1 MKPTQYFSII
11 IPLLFTF
18 SCDDNDLQISDD
30 EENIISIDWILLKKG
45 VSVDFYLES
54 CDGYIEN
61 SGDEYVGYNCWCN
74 EELNNE
80 CGNCKLET
88 SYDIRV
94 DSCDGFEF
102 CNDKQYHYNV
112 NQIIWDLT
120 EYECCYEWDYSILD
134 EDGNETDET
143 EKRYYRRNFPFYEY
157 KLYWNDD
164 IEVCVECILSW
175 DEEILNKY
183 DIIIPS
189 FIPILNTYDCE
200 NNVCESGSYFHPNCD
215 TPLDTTLNW
224 IGKNVDIEKMG
235 WLDRGDDNDRGYII
249 YLIKE
254 NYLQTNIDDIDIS
267 DWKVVDYQIKE

>member
-1 MKPTQYFSII
+1 MTGFFK
-11 IPLLFTF
+11 LFCIKF
-18 SCDDNDLQISDD
+18 DNYPI
-30 EENIISIDWILLKKG
+30 
-45 VSVDFYLES
+45 
-54 CDGYIEN
+54 
-61 SGDEYVGYNCWCN
+61 
-74 EELNNE
+74 
-80 CGNCKLET
+80 
-88 SYDIRV
+88 V
-94 DSCDGFEF
+94 DSLGTHTD
-102 CNDKQYHYNV
+102 
-112 NQIIWDLT
+112 T
-120 EYECCYEWDYSILD
+120 EIKYFYQEYL
-134 EDGNETDET
+134 
-143 EKRYYRRNFPFYEY
+143 FYEY

-164 IEVCVECILSW
+164 IEVCDECILSW

-254 NYLQTNIDDIDIS
+254 NYLQTNIDDVADHR
-267 DWKVVDYQIKE
+267 YLL